1 MPPELD
7 ILGVDRG
14 SITAPAGCG
23 KTQLIVESLLNHEGS
38 KPILILTHTN
48 AGAAALRLR
57 LKRLQ
62 VPNSLFVVS
71 TLDGFAIKIIGMF
84 PRRSGHDPI
93 LLEIRTPQNDYLAI
107 RIAASQL
114 IQNQHITTALKA
126 TYSRLIVDEYQD
138 CNLIQHGLVN
148 ELSQLLSTI
157 VLGDPLQA
165 IFGFG
170 GNQLVN
176 WQQDVETNY
185 PSIGALNTPWRWRN
199 AGKDN
204 LGLWLLSMRQRLL
217 DGLSVDLREAPPEIE
232 WIPINNQNADNER
245 RRAAQVST
253 RPNEDTVVI
262 IGDSRNTQGRFV
274 LSSQTPGATVV
285 EAVGYDDL
293 VSFARRFNLHSAN
306 SLDDLVHF
314 ASDIMTQVGPAA
326 YLARIQTIR
335 NGRSRTEPTL
345 AEASGIEFISE
356 PSFDKVLK
364 LINDLEQQPNA
375 RVYRPEIYRCLCS
388 ALRSASLKGTSLIDE
403 VLLARE
409 SHRHYG
415 RVVSRRAV
423 GSTLLLKGLEADVAV
438 ILNPENMNAA
448 NLYVALTRGAK
459 RIIICSRTHEL
470 VPA

>member
-23 KTQLIVESLLNHEGS
+23 KTQLIAESLLNHEGS

-93 LLEIRTPQNDYLAI
+93 LLEIRTPRNDYPSI
-107 RIAASQL
+107 RIAATEL

-138 CNLIQHGLVN
+138 CNLIQHRLVN
-148 ELSQLLSTI
+148 ALSQILSTI

-176 WQQDVETNY
+176 WQQDVETIY
-185 PSIGALNTPWRWRN
+185 PSIGVLSTPWRWRN

-232 WIPINNQNADNER
+232 WIQINNQNADHER
-245 RRAAQVST
+245 RRAAQVRT
-253 RPNEDTVVI
+253 RPNEDTILI
-262 IGDSRNTQGRFV
+262 IGDSRNPQSRFF
-274 LSSQTPGATVV
+274 LTSQTPGATAV
-285 EAVGYDDL
+285 ESVDYADL

-306 SLDDLVHF
+306 SLDELVSF
-314 ASDIMTQVGPAA
+314 ASEFMTQVGPAA
-326 YLARIQTIR
+326 FLTRIQTIS
-335 NGRSRTEPTL
+335 NGRSRTEPTP
-345 AEASGIEFISE
+345 AEASAIEFISE

-388 ALRSASLKGTSLIDE
+388 ALRNASLKGTSLIDE
-403 VLLARE
+403 VLLARD
-409 SHRHYG
+409 SQRHYG

-423 GSTLLLKGLEADVAV
+423 GSTLLLKGLEADVTV

-459 RIIICSRTHEL
+459 RIIICSRTQEL